1 MDGKYCFV
9 VTQNIETATCVL
21 LFKWLTKK
29 DNITVFVSTEEN
41 LIADLKKLSLNEF
54 KFVYVIGFYN
64 LAKLPNEYD
73 KKNILFI
80 NKICKFKPKFENK
93 NIITGDITT
102 LSLFYNL
109 IKKYC
114 KDDLNS
120 NQTVF
125 FNSVNNYLKYDFDD
139 LLPLKLFYFFKTQPV
154 QNKVEAFI
162 KRFDTGLIMFN
173 EQENH
178 KLTVIQKELA
188 NVLKHIKT
196 YTGAL
201 SYNNTHYKIVAT
213 FGSKFINE
221 ISHRVLKQSNCDI
234 SVCIDLEKKVAYYR
248 KNKTSEV
255 DLGELV
261 NKCFSG
267 YGTEFAAFS
276 PLNESLLELTKTF
289 YSS

>member
-1 MDGKYCFV
+1 MNEKYCFV
-9 VTQNIETATCVL
+9 VTQNIETATCAL

-29 DNITVFVSTEEN
+29 DNITVFVSSEEN
-41 LIADLKKLSLNEF
+41 LISDLNKLSLNEF
-54 KFVYVIGFYN
+54 KFVYVVGFYN
-64 LAKLPNEYD
+64 LSKLPNEYD

-80 NKICKFKPKFENK
+80 NKIFKSKPNFENK
-93 NIITGDITT
+93 NIISGDVTT
-102 LSLFYNL
+102 VSLFYNF

-114 KDDLNS
+114 DEDLTG
-120 NQTVF
+120 NQTIF
-125 FNSVNNYLKYDFDD
+125 FNSVNNYLKYDFED

-162 KRFDTGLIMFN
+162 KRFDTGLIMFT

-188 NVLKHIKT
+188 NILKNIKS
-196 YTGAL
+196 YSGAL
-201 SYNNTHYKIVAT
+201 SYNDTHYSIVAT

-221 ISHRVLKQSNCDI
+221 ISHRILKKSNRDI

-248 KNKTSEV
+248 KNKTLKV

-261 NKCFSG
+261 HKCFSG